1 LVSLSCP
8 ERKGMSEKQLQR
20 EIIDFLK
27 SRGAYVLKNDATYRQ
42 GVPDLSF
49 WHSDLSGFIE
59 VKADARSTYQPLQ
72 LATIK
77 KLQDM
82 GIFCEVISWDNW
94 HDWIIKLDQ
103 WLEG

>member
-1 LVSLSCP
+1 
-8 ERKGMSEKQLQR
+8 MSEKQLQR

-59 VKADARSTYQPLQ
+59 VKAHENSPFRPLQ
-72 LATIK
+72 ERTIAR
-77 KLQDM
+77 LEAM
-82 GIFCEVISWDNW
+82 GVFCQVVHAENW
-94 HDWIIKLDQ
+94 SETRANFDQ
-103 WLEG
+103 WLEVLPS